1 MLGAVNDVDG
11 RQLRKNIPEINS
23 GFAYAFDKANDSFID
38 DLNAPSD
45 YESVLQY
52 GPYSFNINSNVPYIT
67 TKIPECNEII
77 EQKLDFSR
85 IDLLMLICMY
95 NCTADADAG
104 EIFKDIPEINLA
116 AGLDLFQGDI
126 MLPKNQRN
134 ALRNETYRWKF
145 PVPYILSDN
154 LDLNAKAVILQ
165 AFELFRLKSCID
177 FKPYEGESSY
187 IFFKKES
194 GCWSMVGDLKTGQ
207 DLSIGT
213 GCDYTAIVEH
223 EILHALG
230 FYHEQSRS
238 DRDDYVNIWWDEII
252 AGREHNFEKYDDDF
266 ITDLNTPYDYESLM
280 HYAPF
285 SFNKNESI
293 PTITA
298 KIPVFDSIIGQ
309 RLDFSAIDLERLNRM
324 YNCTSTHTF
333 LDQCSFEL
341 DNICGMI
348 QGAIDDLDWVHQLSS
363 ADGEEDHT
371 LSGRCRDAGH
381 FMYFSTSSGQADE
394 VAVLESR
401 ILYPKRTQQCLQFFY
416 KITGS
421 LSDKLIIWLKED
433 DGTGNIRKMRRIQTF
448 QADNDYNWKIAHVT
462 LNAQKKF
469 RYLFQGLKADPSSS
483 SGGIAIDDVTL
494 TETPC
499 PTAVWVVRNFSQILE
514 SGTTDV
520 IQSPRFYSPEGY
532 GFGVSLYPHSV
543 TSGYSRIAF
552 HLCSGENDGVL
563 EWPAL
568 NRQATLTVLD
578 QDPDVLQ
585 RMSSIRSFTTSTDQ
599 ISSGANGTLIWEKP
613 SVVGT
618 FDASCNCYRS
628 ANLGW
633 NSFISHSQ
641 LRRRS
646 FLKNDD
652 LIIFAEFND
661 VIHLNYTE
669 VPVESEQPAF
679 MQDLILERQKRAALD
694 MEPIQDQLPY
704 LRDPCEPNPCQ
715 NDGVC
720 VNVKGRASCRCPSGQ
735 AFFFTGERCQSMQV
749 HGNIL
754 GITVGGIA
762 GTIVLTIALISV
774 MARR

>member
-1 MLGAVNDVDG
+1 MSSSIFPLGLVLLLHHVCG
-11 RQLRKNIPEINS
+11 TPV
-23 GFAYAFDKANDSFID
+23 
-38 DLNAPSD
+38 
-45 YESVLQY
+45 SVGHL
-52 GPYSFNINSNVPYIT
+52 SS
-67 TKIPECNEII
+67 EAA
-77 EQKLDFSR
+77 
-85 IDLLMLICMY
+85 
-95 NCTADADAG
+95 ADADAG

-187 IFFKKES
+187 IFFIKES

-298 KIPVFDSIIGQ
+298 KIPAFDSIIGQ

-543 TSGYSRIAF
+543 SSGYSRIAF

-628 ANLGW
+628 TNWGW

>member
-1 MLGAVNDVDG
+1 MSSSIFPLGLVLLLHHVCG
-11 RQLRKNIPEINS
+11 TPV
-23 GFAYAFDKANDSFID
+23 
-38 DLNAPSD
+38 
-45 YESVLQY
+45 SVGHL
-52 GPYSFNINSNVPYIT
+52 SS
-67 TKIPECNEII
+67 E
-77 EQKLDFSR
+77 
-85 IDLLMLICMY
+85 
-95 NCTADADAG
+95 ADADAG

-187 IFFKKES
+187 IFFIKES

-298 KIPVFDSIIGQ
+298 KIPAFDSIIGQ

-543 TSGYSRIAF
+543 SSGYSRIAF

-628 ANLGW
+628 TNWGW